1 MNKSNIINSNKIENN
16 DNFVI
21 VNNDKIKEGMHN
33 NFNDIEQTAK
43 GEIDILSTSSITES
57 DDDMDICINI
67 SENDT
72 YKIDDKIM
80 EKLKCGNSE
89 KRDISDISDSVLNST
104 LLQLYETEYSG
115 KLDEFKGKLIDSLNK
130 SNSLEIRIIELEK
143 KLEGFTDKINNKN
156 IMNIIMMKI
165 KKACSCNNKQYF
177 VNFRLKCYTV
187 WQKIKNYCKN
197 SNNNKTV

>member
-1 MNKSNIINSNKIENN
+1 MNKPNIINSNKIENN
-16 DNFVI
+16 DNFII
-21 VNNDKIKEGMHN
+21 VNNDKEELHAN
-33 NFNDIEQTAK
+33 SNDVEQTAND
-43 GEIDILSTSSITES
+43 EIDIISTSSLTGS
-57 DDDMDICINI
+57 DDMDIHINI
-67 SENDT
+67 LENGA

-80 EKLKCGNSE
+80 EKLKCDNSE

-143 KLEGFTDKINNKN
+143 KLEGFTNKINNKN
-156 IMNIIMMKI
+156 IMNIIMLKI

-177 VNFRLKCYTV
+177 ANFKLKCYTV

>member
-1 MNKSNIINSNKIENN
+1 MDKSNMINSNKIENN

-21 VNNDKIKEGMHN
+21 VNNDKIEKELYTN
-33 NFNDIEQTAK
+33 SNDIEQTAND
-43 GEIDILSTSSITES
+43 EIDIISTSSMTGS
-57 DDDMDICINI
+57 DDEMDICINI
-67 SENDT
+67 PENDA
-72 YKIDDKIM
+72 YKIDDNIM

-115 KLDEFKGKLIDSLNK
+115 KLDEFKGKLICSLNK
-130 SNSLEIRIIELEK
+130 SNSLESRIIELEK

-177 VNFRLKCYTV
+177 FNFRLKCYTV